1 MGKPVFSHFRS
12 GATVPGHLGGWW
24 DRSASICG
32 TREREVAVPLQPLR
46 FLHACD
52 ILVDHPLR
60 DLQSLNRD
68 AKAIAVAATVTSL
81 ERIIEACVEHEVD
94 FLLISGGMFDER
106 DRSLRTRVAILDGLD
121 SLQEAGIPVYIMPGA
136 NDSLAAW
143 KTFGEL
149 PENVTLF
156 DALSDAPLT
165 VLRNDRV
172 IATIEAC
179 DVQSLSYDLDEQAE
193 HTQPKSVPTS
203 NRRRPLH
210 LGVVPAL
217 SSNAVGKRT
226 IEHWLGEFSV
236 DFLAV
241 PSAFKRL
248 SVTRGERLAH
258 CPGAACSFSKH
269 DLGPLGC
276 TLVEVDEKGSLT
288 HSLVATSPVRRERFE
303 INVNHETTWD
313 GLVSEMREWLVSMDH
328 ADSIS
333 LLLADWVLVGDHRLR
348 GQAQSPSDGCDLLEA
363 LAEPSGEQELF
374 ELLLADSPLRAD
386 QQMQHRLQVVRAVP
400 DEDDVDETMVELRS
414 EQRSSAMPGQPNAR
428 VLFGRGFMH
437 RIDTEHSIVR
447 SVLEQTRKK
456 LGDRESVWLKRL
468 ENVAA
473 RVDEPAIAART
484 RKLGNEWFMRIDP
497 AVGE

>member
-1 MGKPVFSHFRS
+1 
-12 GATVPGHLGGWW
+12 
-24 DRSASICG
+24 
-32 TREREVAVPLQPLR
+32 VPLQPLR

-60 DLQSLNRD
+60 DLQSLSRD
-68 AKAIAVAATVTSL
+68 AKAIAVAATVTSF
-81 ERIIEACVEHEVD
+81 ERIIEACLEHEVD

-121 SLQEAGIPVYIMPGA
+121 SLQEAGIPVYIMPGV

-149 PENVTLF
+149 PDNVTLF

-193 HTQPKSVPTS
+193 HAQPKSVPTS

-288 HSLVATSPVRRERFE
+288 HSIVATSPVRRERFE
-303 INVNHETTWD
+303 IKVDYETSWD
-313 GLVSEMREWLVSMDH
+313 GLIAEMREWLTAMEH
-328 ADSIS
+328 ADSMS
-333 LLLADWVLVGDHRLR
+333 LLLADWVLTGD
-348 GQAQSPSDGCDLLEA
+348 SDLLDA

-386 QQMQHRLQVVRAVP
+386 QQMQHRLHLIRAVP
-400 DEDDVDETMVELRS
+400 DDDDAPEVTLELRG
-414 EQRSSAMPGQPNAR
+414 EQRRSAMPGQPNAR
-428 VLFGRGFMH
+428 VLFGRGFSH
-437 RIDTEHSIVR
+437 RLDTEHSIVR

-456 LGDRESVWLKRL
+456 VGDRESVWMKRL
-468 ENVAA
+468 ESVAT
-473 RVDEPAIAART
+473 RVDEPAIAARA

-497 AVGE
+497 AAGE